1 MNTMWYPTPLALRY
15 MFVISALAL
24 LSACSH
30 QPAPTTTSPA
40 SVAVDHELTT
50 TIATLDSSLFSA
62 FNAHDAAALGTF
74 FTPDLEFYHD
84 KTGLAGYDSTMAA
97 FTRLFTQPA
106 TADMRRE
113 IVPGT
118 LEVHP
123 LGDFGL
129 LEICQH
135 RFCHTENGKEEC
147 GTFKNIMIWRK
158 EGASYKVSR
167 VISFDH

>member
-1 MNTMWYPTPLALRY
+1 MRFLLLLPT
-15 MFVISALAL
+15 LAL

-30 QPAPTTTSPA
+30 QPAPTTTPPA

-50 TIATLDSSLFSA
+50 TISTLESSLFSA

-84 KTGLAGYDSTMAA
+84 KSGLAGYDSTMAG
-97 FTRLFTQPA
+97 FTRLFYQPA

-135 RFCHTENGKEEC
+135 RFCHTENGQEEC
-147 GTFKNIMIWRK
+147 GTFRNIMIWRK
-158 EGASYKVSR
+158 CFIPTQSGEGASYKVSR

>member
-1 MNTMWYPTPLALRY
+1 MLAYMHRRPIRILSGGLLLLAACGDPRATLPTRATPSNSTA
-15 MFVISALAL
+15 
-24 LSACSH
+24 
-30 QPAPTTTSPA
+30 A
-40 SVAVDHELTT
+40 SEMVA
-50 TIATLDSSLFSA
+50 TIAALDSAMFAS
-62 FNAHDAAALGTF
+62 FNAHDAAALGRW

-84 KTGLAGYDSTMAA
+84 KSGLAGYDSTMAG
-97 FTRLFTQPA
+97 FTRLFIQSG
-106 TADMRRE
+106 TADMLRE

-135 RFCHTENGKEEC
+135 RFCHTENGQEEC
-147 GTFKNIMIWRK
+147 GTFKNIMVWRK

>member
-1 MNTMWYPTPLALRY
+1 MPHTVLL
-15 MFVISALAL
+15 ISL
-24 LSACSH
+24 LLISCH
-30 QPAPTTTSPA
+30 QPVSPVLEPVTSAA
-40 SVAVDHELTT
+40 SPELTAS
-50 TIATLDSSLFSA
+50 IPGLDSALFSA
-62 FNAHDAAALGTF
+62 FNAHDAELLATF
-74 FTPDLEFYHD
+74 FTSDLEFYHD
-84 KTGLAGYDSTMAA
+84 KGGLAGFDSTMAG

-129 LEICQH
+129 LQICQH
-135 RFCHTENGKEEC
+135 RFCHTENGSEEC
-147 GTFKNIMIWRK
+147 GTFKNIMVWRK
-158 EGASYKVSR
+158 EGTSYKVSR

>member
-1 MNTMWYPTPLALRY
+1 MCFPFALLALICVAACTHKPAPVAPPPTPAT
-15 MFVISALAL
+15 
-24 LSACSH
+24 
-30 QPAPTTTSPA
+30 PTTLIS
-40 SVAVDHELTT
+40 
-50 TIATLDSSLFSA
+50 TIAALDSSLFSA
-62 FNAHDAAALGTF
+62 FNAHDAATLGAW

-84 KTGLAGYDSTMAA
+84 KSGLAGYDSTMAA

-129 LEICQH
+129 LEICRH

-147 GTFKNIMIWRK
+147 GTFKNIMVWRK
-158 EGASYKVSR
+158 EGPSYKVSR